1 MSIPFVRLQS
11 RIHRAWIVACALAHG
26 EHVSLASDRK
36 PAGQRTA
43 PCNAVA
49 ALLAAQE
56 HEEAKN
62 LAWVMRRQSQRA
74 KNYAPGSVNS
84 ATPVV
89 NPDTAKA
96 QPSSAAMTAKR

>member
-1 MSIPFVRLQS
+1 MSMPFVRLQS

-26 EHVSLASDRK
+26 EHVSLASDRN
-36 PAGQRTA
+36 TA

-74 KNYAPGSVNS
+74 KNDAPGSVNS